1 MKISIILPL
10 FFLSFLVNAEEV
22 LLSCEGN
29 VVVCGHYKATTK
41 CDAPIYEKHT
51 ISIDGDN
58 IKQVDTDGFLT
69 FVNLCEKTALELN
82 CSEQIQPGDVGGIF
96 DEKGKRSI
104 VLNRST
110 GKLNWKYDSTYGES
124 HRLYAKG
131 MRGRLN
137 TYDAYC
143 KASDTKTLF

>member
-1 MKISIILPL
+1 MKLLIIFVLT
-10 FFLSFLVNAEEV
+10 FLSFIVYAEEA

-29 VVVCGHYKATTK
+29 VVVCGHYKATTR
-41 CDAPIYEKHT
+41 CDTPTYEKHT
-51 ISIDGDN
+51 IAIDGDS

-69 FVNLCEKTALELN
+69 FKNLCEKSPLDLT
-82 CSEQIQPGDVGGIF
+82 CFEQIQPGDMGSSF

-110 GKLNWKYDSTYGES
+110 GKLSWKYDSIYGES

-143 KASDTKTLF
+143 KPAESKTLF